1 MGKSKFKKNAAEQK
15 LKQEQEGHVSFLQ
28 GPRESAPSPEPVPA
42 SMEAS
47 RHQTLNRSRGGW
59 EQYANCNNLP
69 QFRDLAPFDENQS
82 PFHKA
87 TERDPNKTE
96 QNPTNPMANNP
107 KPKTSYQQTKSTAA
121 GNGHSYSVLD
131 NSPKECQPAF
141 GQPSP
146 LRHGPKAPLWVR
158 ADVEMT
164 EPAPCP
170 EPSLDDL
177 YNEHPEKRLQAIIEP
192 STMSLSASVILHLV
206 NEAGYQWFNRWCPGM
221 NLREVFETISIKGNG
236 SQLADKQYN
245 VPLEAID
252 TRLMTTSLAE
262 MYRRCRDVHSKDSEA
277 IQFPRLLKLI
287 DECVIFLG
295 ALKDTKHKTLLQKT
309 KSMFQWIA
317 IGLDAKKLVILKQAR
332 VDLEDLNQLYKHA
345 IGYSNAECD
354 NLRNKRQE
362 RQLSILDEA
371 NTDFDIHRKTFET
384 EMLDWLN
391 VLLAS
396 TDKSPP
402 KPNIPEEH

>member
-1 MGKSKFKKNAAEQK
+1 MGKSKFKKNAADQK
-15 LKQEQEGHVSFLQ
+15 LKQEQEGHEDFLQ

-42 SMEAS
+42 PMETS
-47 RHQTLNRSRGGW
+47 RYQTLNHGRVGW

-69 QFRDLAPFDENQS
+69 QFRDLAAPNKSQS
-82 PFHKA
+82 PFYKA
-87 TERDPNKTE
+87 TEQDPNKTK
-96 QNPTNPMANNP
+96 QDSTNPKANP
-107 KPKTSYQQTKSTAA
+107 QPKTNYQSTKSTSA
-121 GNGHSYSVLD
+121 GNPDSVLD
-131 NSPKECQPAF
+131 NSPKECQPVF

-146 LRHGPKAPLWVR
+146 LRHGPKAPLWVC

-164 EPAPCP
+164 ESAPRP

-192 STMSLSASVILHLV
+192 STMNLSASVILHLV

-221 NLREVFETISIKGNG
+221 NLREVFETISIKDNG
-236 SQLADKQYN
+236 SQLASKRYN

-262 MYRRCRDVHSKDSEA
+262 MYRRCRDVHPKDSKA
-277 IQFPRLLKLI
+277 IQFHRLLILI

-309 KSMFQWIA
+309 RSMFQQIP
-317 IGLDAKKLVILKQAR
+317 IGLDDKKRVILEKAR
-332 VDLEDLNQLYKHA
+332 ADLGELNQLYKHA
-345 IGYSNAECD
+345 IGNSNAESD
-354 NLRNKRQE
+354 SLRQKRQE
-362 RQLSILDEA
+362 GQLSILDGT
-371 NTDFDIHRKTFET
+371 NTDFDILRKTFET

-402 KPNIPEEH
+402 KPNISEEH